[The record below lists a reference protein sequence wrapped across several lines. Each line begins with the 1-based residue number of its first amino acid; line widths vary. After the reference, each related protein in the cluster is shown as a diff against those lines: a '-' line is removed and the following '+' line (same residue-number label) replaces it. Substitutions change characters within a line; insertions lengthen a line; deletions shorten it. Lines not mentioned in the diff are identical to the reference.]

1 VFAVGGE
8 GEAGAN
14 VLPSKL
20 REVGE
25 DLVLAHAARK
35 VREHVTDRDSR
46 PADDG
51 LAEPDGGVDGDTVAV
66 VHASTL
72 SAGGGGVKAST
83 ARDPAPGAQG
93 LETVTFLFP
102 MYGQCPHLRYD
113 VGMNTPSTCVINLR
127 TPAAQRELIDRA
139 AQLQGK
145 SRTEFML
152 EASRE
157 KAQQV
162 LLDQTLFSVTPEQYE
177 AFLALMEAP
186 LIDNAA
192 LQRLLAK
199 RSPWEQ

>member
-1 VFAVGGE
+1 
-8 GEAGAN
+8 
-14 VLPSKL
+14 
-20 REVGE
+20 
-25 DLVLAHAARK
+25 
-35 VREHVTDRDSR
+35 
-46 PADDG
+46 
-51 LAEPDGGVDGDTVAV
+51 
-66 VHASTL
+66 
-72 SAGGGGVKAST
+72 
-83 ARDPAPGAQG
+83 
-93 LETVTFLFP
+93 
-102 MYGQCPHLRYD
+102 MRYD
-113 VGMNTPSTCVINLR
+113 VMMSNAASSVINLR

-162 LLDQTLFSVTPEQYE
+162 LLDQTMFSVTPKQYK

-186 LIDNAA
+186 LADNAA